1 MMVDHDSRVKL
12 KSAPC
17 PLELILTWLEN
28 LMVVGQDTG
37 VINVAPPILSRAF
50 QTLANGMI
58 AFHDAAKVA
67 ETPYPLPY
75 AQTCDL
81 LLLLHWCIAPFTFAQ
96 FSTRPT
102 WALVFCFAQVFVF
115 WSLNLTAQEI
125 EDPFGRDANDIDLH
139 SIQHDMNCTLT
150 SLLHEDTLTVPS
162 CKGSFATAIHTAFTE
177 TKSRSHR
184 TFRDL
189 TEIFP
194 ETMAHE
200 QSQGHGE
207 VLDAKGRWEAFD
219 RTDEVPDA
227 GDPDRIPPIR
237 ISSPRSEGG
246 RVSTFPQN
254 DDIVEQPYLSWWQ
267 RSQLAEHRLVDPDE
281 IRLDARPAASSSG
294 SGTTAR
300 AATGRTR
307 GNDKPDCEGEQAVQC
322 R

>member
-28 LMVVGQDTG
+28 LMGVGQDTG

-115 WSLNLTAQEI
+115 WSLNLTAREI
-125 EDPFGRDANDIDLH
+125 EDPFGRDANDVDLH
-139 SIQHDMNCTLT
+139 SLQNEFILVLS
-150 SLLHEDTLTVPS
+150 SLLHEDVPIVPRVS
-162 CKGSFATAIHTAFTE
+162 LVHNNAH
-177 TKSRSHR
+177 TKSDAIRHAFHQTEARKAHRSLR
-184 TFRDL
+184 ANTIDA
-189 TEIFP
+189 FP
-194 ETMAHE
+194 AVDVIKI
-200 QSQGHGE
+200 QGHGE

-219 RTDEVPDA
+219 
-227 GDPDRIPPIR
+227 G
-237 ISSPRSEGG
+237 
-246 RVSTFPQN
+246 
-254 DDIVEQPYLSWWQ
+254 
-267 RSQLAEHRLVDPDE
+267 
-281 IRLDARPAASSSG
+281 
-294 SGTTAR
+294 
-300 AATGRTR
+300 
-307 GNDKPDCEGEQAVQC
+307 
-322 R
+322 